1 VIRLLQT
8 FPQTIVQAD
17 IDEFNRQAAAEITH
31 IRDFVILH
39 YHVTDRRD
47 TPYWRACA
55 DMQVP
60 DSLRHRIELFRE
72 TARVFRDGNE
82 LFAENSWIQV
92 MLGQGILP
100 LRHHPVADSMS
111 DAEITALLE
120 RIRGPIENTVQRL
133 PMHAAYLRDYCRDP
147 SQGPG

>member
-1 VIRLLQT
+1 MRI
-8 FPQTIVQAD
+8 
-17 IDEFNRQAAAEITH
+17 
-31 IRDFVILH
+31 
-39 YHVTDRRD
+39 
-47 TPYWRACA
+47 
-55 DMQVP
+55 P
-60 DSLRHRIELFRE
+60 DSLRHRIDLFRE

-111 DAEITALLE
+111 DAEIGALLE

-133 PMHAAYLRDYCRDP
+133 PMHAAYLRDYCGDP